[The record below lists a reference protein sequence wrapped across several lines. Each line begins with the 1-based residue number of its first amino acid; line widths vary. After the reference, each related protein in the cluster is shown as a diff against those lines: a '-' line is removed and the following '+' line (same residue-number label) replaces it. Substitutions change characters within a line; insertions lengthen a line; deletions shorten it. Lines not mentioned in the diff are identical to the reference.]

1 MANTFLCG
9 RFEFDLERPLVMGI
23 VNITPDSFSDGGQH
37 ADTDSAVSHARRL
50 IDEGAQILDLGGE
63 STRPGAE
70 PVSAQDELARLLPV
84 IEALRDCGVPLSI
97 DTFKP
102 EVMRAVLDAG
112 ADMINDIY
120 GFRQPGAIEA
130 VAQSRCGLCVMHMK
144 GEPGT
149 MQQAPEYTDLL
160 GEISVFLGARA
171 QRLRAAWVDPRRIVL
186 DPGFGFGKT
195 ADHNYQLLRRLSSL
209 RVSSYPLLTGLSRK
223 TMIGEATGKP
233 VADRLAGSIA
243 GALACVARG
252 SSIVRVHDVAETVD
266 ALKVWYASE
275 QGAIRA

>member
-37 ADTDSAVSHARRL
+37 ADTDAAVRHARRL
-50 IDEGAQILDLGGE
+50 VDEGAHILDLGGE
-63 STRPGAE
+63 STRPGAA

-102 EVMRAVLDAG
+102 DVMRAVLDAG

-130 VAQSRCGLCVMHMK
+130 VAPSRCGVCVMHMK

-149 MQQAPEYTDLL
+149 MQQAPEYADLL

-195 ADHNYQLLRRLSSL
+195 ADHNYQLLRRLASL

-223 TMIGEATGKP
+223 SMIGDATGKP
-233 VADRLAGSIA
+233 VSERLAGSIA

-252 SSIVRVHDVAETVD
+252 ASIVRVHDVAATID
-266 ALKVWYASE
+266 ALKVWQAAE
-275 QGAIRA
+275 QGALRT